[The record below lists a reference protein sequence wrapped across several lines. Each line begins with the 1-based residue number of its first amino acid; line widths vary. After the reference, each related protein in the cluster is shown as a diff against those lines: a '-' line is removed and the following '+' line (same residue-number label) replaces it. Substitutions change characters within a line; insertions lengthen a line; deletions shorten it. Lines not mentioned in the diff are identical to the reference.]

1 MKIEIVAKNYHVTQ
15 ELKDVLAKKTAKLDK
30 YFDENAKCKIYLKK
44 EKKDAKMEVSL
55 EYQGQSIRAEGKGE
69 NFYDDIDIV
78 LPKLERQIYKHRSKL
93 EAKLRQGAY
102 KGDRVFEEEAPAEE
116 EFRLVKTKQFDVKP
130 MSVDD
135 AIVEFELS
143 GYGFYV
149 FQDEATM
156 TVKVL
161 YLRDDGNIGLID
173 PIVG

>member
-15 ELKDVLAKKTAKLDK
+15 ELKDVLAKKIAKLDK
-30 YFDENAKCKIYLKK
+30 YFEDGAKCKVYLKK
-44 EKKDAKMEVSL
+44 EKKDAKMELSL
-55 EYQGQSIRAEGKGE
+55 EYQGASIRAEAKAE
-69 NFYDDIDIV
+69 NFYDAIDIA
-78 LPKLERQIYKHRSKL
+78 LPKVERQIYKHRSKL
-93 EAKLRQGAY
+93 EAKLKKGAY
-102 KGDRVFEEEAPAEE
+102 KEEFTFEEPIEE
-116 EFRLVKTKQFDVKP
+116 DFRLVKTKQFDVKP
-130 MSVDD
+130 MSVED

-149 FQDEATM
+149 FLDAETN